1 MTVAFVG
8 AKGYPARKFD
18 QGASSMKEFQK
29 SSRLNG
35 VRYEIR
41 GPVLKAANQLEEAGY
56 KILKL
61 NIGNPAV
68 FDLNAPEEIVKD
80 VILNMPFAD
89 GYSDSKG
96 IFPARKAVMHY
107 CQQKGIDG
115 VQINDIYLGNG
126 VSDLILLSMEA
137 FLDNGDEIL
146 VPAPDYPLWTAAIC
160 LAGGKPVHYVCDE
173 QSEWYPD
180 LDDLESKITPKTKG
194 IVVINP
200 NNPTGAVYPKEVL
213 EKIAA
218 IAEKHKLAVFC
229 DEIYDKILYD
239 GAVHTSLASLIHD
252 TFCITY
258 NGLSKNYRACGF
270 RAAWMVL
277 SGNKKLAEDYI
288 DGLDLLANMRLC
300 SNVPGQYAIQ
310 TALGG
315 YQSINDLV
323 KPGGRLYEQR
333 TLCHKLLNDIPGI
346 SCVKAKGSLY
356 MFPKIDTEKFN
367 IYDDQKFVLDLLMEK
382 RILLVNGTGFNWDK
396 PDHFRVVFLPRT
408 DDLEKALNRLKEFL
422 AGYRQE

>member
-1 MTVAFVG
+1 
-8 AKGYPARKFD
+8 
-18 QGASSMKEFQK
+18 MKEFQK

-200 NNPTGAVYPKEVL
+200 NNPTGAVYPKEIL

-277 SGNKKLAEDYI
+277 SGNKKIAEDYI

-356 MFPKIDTEKFN
+356 MFPKIDTERFN

>member
-1 MTVAFVG
+1 MRTFN
-8 AKGYPARKFD
+8 
-18 QGASSMKEFQK
+18 K
-29 SSRLNG
+29 SSRLDG

-41 GPVLKAANQLEEAGY
+41 GPVLKAAQQLEEAGY

-80 VILNMPFAD
+80 VILNLPYSD

-107 CQQKGIDG
+107 CQQKHIDG

-137 FLDNGDEIL
+137 FLDNGDEVL
-146 VPAPDYPLWTAAIC
+146 VPMPDYPLWTAAIC
-160 LAGGKPVHYVCDE
+160 LAGGKAVHYVCDE
-173 QSEWYPD
+173 QSDWYPD
-180 LDDLESKITPKTKG
+180 IADMERKITPKTKA

-213 EKIAA
+213 EQIAA
-218 IAEKHKLAVFC
+218 LAEKHHLVVFC

-239 GAVHTSLASLIHD
+239 GVTHTSIASMIKD
-252 TFCITY
+252 TFCLTF
-258 NGLSKNYRACGF
+258 NGISKNYRACGF

-277 SGNKKLAEDYI
+277 SGNKKIAEDYI

-323 KPGGRLYEQR
+323 APGGRLYEQR

-356 MFPKIDTEKFN
+356 MFPKIDTQKFN
-367 IYDDQKFVLDLLMEK
+367 IKDDQKFVLDLLMEK
-382 RILLVNGTGFNWDK
+382 RILLVNGRGFNWDK

-408 DDLEKALNRLKEFL
+408 DDLTKSLGLLKDFL
-422 AGYRQE
+422 ATYQQKD

>member
-1 MTVAFVG
+1 M
-8 AKGYPARKFD
+8 R
-18 QGASSMKEFQK
+18 EFQK
-29 SSRLNG
+29 SSRLDG
-35 VRYEIR
+35 VHYEIR
-41 GPVLKAANQLEEAGY
+41 GPILKAANQLEEAGY

-61 NIGNPAV
+61 NIGNPAA
-68 FDLNAPEEIVKD
+68 FDLNAPEEIIKD
-80 VILNMPFAD
+80 VILNIPFAD

-107 CQQKGIDG
+107 CQQKHIDG

-137 FLDNGDEIL
+137 FLNNGDEIL

-160 LAGGKPVHYVCDE
+160 LAGGNPVHYICDE
-173 QSEWYPD
+173 ESEWYPD
-180 LDDLESKITPKTKG
+180 LKDIESKITPKTKG

-218 IAEKHKLAVFC
+218 LAEKHKIAVFC

-239 GAVHTSLASLIHD
+239 GVTHTSLASLIKD

-258 NGLSKNYRACGF
+258 NGISKNYRSCGF
-270 RAAWMVL
+270 RAAWMIL
-277 SGNKKLAEDYI
+277 SGNKKMAEDYI

-333 TLCHKLLNDIPGI
+333 TLCHQLLNDIPGI

-356 MFPKIDTEKFN
+356 MFPKIDTARFN
-367 IYDDQKFVLDLLMEK
+367 IRDDQKFVLDLLMDK
-382 RILLVNGTGFNWDK
+382 RILLVNGTGFNWEK

-408 DDLEKALNRLKEFL
+408 DDLEKALGRLKDFL
-422 AGYRQE
+422 ATYRQED

>member
-1 MTVAFVG
+1 MG
-8 AKGYPARKFD
+8 AKMRTFN
-18 QGASSMKEFQK
+18 K
-29 SSRLNG
+29 SSRLDG

-41 GPVLKAANQLEEAGY
+41 GPVLKAAQQLEEAGY

-80 VILNMPFAD
+80 VILNLPYSD

-107 CQQKGIDG
+107 CQQKHIDG

-137 FLDNGDEIL
+137 FLDNGDEVL
-146 VPAPDYPLWTAAIC
+146 VPMPDYPLWTAAIC
-160 LAGGKPVHYVCDE
+160 LAGGKAVHYVCDE
-173 QSEWYPD
+173 QSDWYPD
-180 LDDLESKITPKTKG
+180 IADMERKITPKTTA

-213 EKIAA
+213 EQIAA
-218 IAEKHKLAVFC
+218 LAEKHHLVVFC

-239 GAVHTSLASLIHD
+239 GVTHTSIASMIKD
-252 TFCITY
+252 TFCLTF
-258 NGLSKNYRACGF
+258 NGISKNYRACGF

-277 SGNKKLAEDYI
+277 SGNKKIAEDYI

-323 KPGGRLYEQR
+323 APGGRLYEKRQ
-333 TLCHKLLNDIPGI
+333 LCHKLLNDIPGI

-356 MFPKIDTEKFN
+356 MFPKIDTQKFN
-367 IYDDQKFVLDLLMEK
+367 IKDDQKFVLDLLMEK
-382 RILLVNGTGFNWDK
+382 RILLVNGRGFNWDK

-408 DDLEKALNRLKEFL
+408 DDLTKALGLLKDFL
-422 AGYRQE
+422 ATYQQKD

>member
-1 MTVAFVG
+1 MG
-8 AKGYPARKFD
+8 AKMRMFN
-18 QGASSMKEFQK
+18 K
-29 SSRLNG
+29 SSRLDG

-41 GPVLKAANQLEEAGY
+41 GPVLKAAQQLEEAGY

-80 VILNMPFAD
+80 VILNLPYSD

-107 CQQKGIDG
+107 CQQKHIDG

-137 FLDNGDEIL
+137 FLDNGDEVL
-146 VPAPDYPLWTAAIC
+146 VPMPDYPLWTAAIC
-160 LAGGKPVHYVCDE
+160 LAGGKAVHYVCDE
-173 QSEWYPD
+173 QSDWYPD
-180 LDDLESKITPKTKG
+180 IADMERKITPKTKA

-213 EKIAA
+213 EQIAA
-218 IAEKHKLAVFC
+218 LAEKHHLVVFC

-239 GAVHTSLASLIHD
+239 GVTHTSIASMIKD
-252 TFCITY
+252 TFCLTF
-258 NGLSKNYRACGF
+258 NGISKNYRACGF

-277 SGNKKLAEDYI
+277 SGNKKIAEDYI

-323 KPGGRLYEQR
+323 APGGRLYEQR

-356 MFPKIDTEKFN
+356 MFPKIDTQKFN
-367 IYDDQKFVLDLLMEK
+367 IKDDQKFVLDLLMEK
-382 RILLVNGTGFNWDK
+382 RILLVNGRGFNWDK

-408 DDLEKALNRLKEFL
+408 DDLTKALGLLKDFL
-422 AGYRQE
+422 ATYQQKD

>member
-1 MTVAFVG
+1 
-8 AKGYPARKFD
+8 
-18 QGASSMKEFQK
+18 MKEFNK

-35 VRYEIR
+35 VHYEIR
-41 GPVLKAANQLEEAGY
+41 GPVLKAAHRLEEAGY

-61 NIGNPAV
+61 NIGNPAA

-80 VILNMPFAD
+80 VILNLPFAD

-107 CQQKGIDG
+107 CQQKHIEN
-115 VQINDIYLGNG
+115 VQIEDIYLGNG

-137 FLDNGDEIL
+137 FLDNDDEIL
-146 VPAPDYPLWTAAIC
+146 VPSPDYPLWTAAIC
-160 LAGGKPVHYVCDE
+160 LAGGKPVHYICDE
-173 QSEWYPD
+173 ESEWYPD
-180 LDDLESKITPKTKG
+180 LDDMESKITPKTKG

-200 NNPTGAVYPKEVL
+200 NNPTGAVYPEEIL
-213 EKIAA
+213 QNIAA
-218 IAEKHKLAVFC
+218 LAERYKLAVFC

-239 GAVHTSLASLIHD
+239 GAQHTSLASLIKD

-258 NGLSKNYRACGF
+258 NGISKNYRACGF
-270 RAAWMVL
+270 RAAWMIL
-277 SGNKKLAEDYI
+277 SGNKKAACDYI

-367 IYDDQKFVLDLLMEK
+367 IYDDQKFVLDLLMDK
-382 RILLVNGTGFNWDK
+382 RILLVNGTGFNWEK

-408 DDLEKALNRLKEFL
+408 DDLENALGRLKDFL
-422 AGYRQE
+422 ASYRQE

>member
-1 MTVAFVG
+1 MGEKMRTFN
-8 AKGYPARKFD
+8 
-18 QGASSMKEFQK
+18 K
-29 SSRLNG
+29 SSRLDG

-41 GPVLKAANQLEEAGY
+41 GPVLKAAQQLEEAGY

-80 VILNMPFAD
+80 VILNLPYSD

-107 CQQKGIDG
+107 CQQKHIDG

-137 FLDNGDEIL
+137 FLDNGDEVL
-146 VPAPDYPLWTAAIC
+146 VPMPDYPLWTAAIC
-160 LAGGKPVHYVCDE
+160 LAGGKAVHYVCDE
-173 QSEWYPD
+173 QSDWYPD
-180 LDDLESKITPKTKG
+180 IADMERKITPKTKA

-213 EKIAA
+213 EQIAA
-218 IAEKHKLAVFC
+218 LAEKHHLVVFC

-239 GAVHTSLASLIHD
+239 GVTHTSIASMIKD
-252 TFCITY
+252 TFCLTF
-258 NGLSKNYRACGF
+258 NGISKNYRACGF

-277 SGNKKLAEDYI
+277 SGNKKIAEDYI

-323 KPGGRLYEQR
+323 APGGRLYEQR

-356 MFPKIDTEKFN
+356 MFPKIDTRKFN
-367 IYDDQKFVLDLLMEK
+367 IKDDQKFVLDLLMEK
-382 RILLVNGTGFNWDK
+382 RILLVNGRGFNWDK

-408 DDLEKALNRLKEFL
+408 DDLTKALGLLKDFL
-422 AGYRQE
+422 ATYQQKD

>member
-277 SGNKKLAEDYI
+277 SGNKKIAEDYI

>member
-1 MTVAFVG
+1 
-8 AKGYPARKFD
+8 
-18 QGASSMKEFQK
+18 MKEFNK

-35 VRYEIR
+35 VHYEIR
-41 GPVLKAANQLEEAGY
+41 GPVSKAAHRLEEAGY

-61 NIGNPAV
+61 NIGNPAA

-80 VILNMPFAD
+80 VILNLPFAD

-107 CQQKGIDG
+107 CQQKHIEN
-115 VQINDIYLGNG
+115 VQIEDIYLGNG

-137 FLDNGDEIL
+137 FLDNDDEIL
-146 VPAPDYPLWTAAIC
+146 VPSPDYPLWTAAIC
-160 LAGGKPVHYVCDE
+160 LAGGKPVHYICDE
-173 QSEWYPD
+173 ESEWYPD
-180 LDDLESKITPKTKG
+180 LDDMESKITPKTKG

-200 NNPTGAVYPKEVL
+200 NNPTGAVYPEEIL
-213 EKIAA
+213 QKIAA
-218 IAEKHKLAVFC
+218 LAERYKLAVFC

-239 GAVHTSLASLIHD
+239 GAQHTSLASLIKD

-258 NGLSKNYRACGF
+258 NGISKNYRACGF
-270 RAAWMVL
+270 RAAWMIL
-277 SGNKKLAEDYI
+277 SGNKKAACDYI

-367 IYDDQKFVLDLLMEK
+367 IYDDQKFVLDLLMDK
-382 RILLVNGTGFNWDK
+382 RILLVNGTGFNWEK

-408 DDLEKALNRLKEFL
+408 DDLENALGRLKDFL
-422 AGYRQE
+422 ASYRQE

>member
-1 MTVAFVG
+1 
-8 AKGYPARKFD
+8 
-18 QGASSMKEFQK
+18 MKVFKK
-29 SSRLNG
+29 SNRLDG

-41 GPVLKAANQLEEAGY
+41 GPVLKAAQRLEEAGY

-61 NIGNPAV
+61 NIGNPAT

-80 VILNMPFAD
+80 VILNMPYAD

-107 CQQKGIDG
+107 CQQKKIPG

-126 VSDLILLSMEA
+126 VSDLILFSMEA
-137 FLDNGDEIL
+137 LLDNGDEVL
-146 VPAPDYPLWTAAIC
+146 VPMPDYPLWTASIC
-160 LAGGKPVHYVCDE
+160 LAGGKAVHYMCDE
-173 QSEWYPD
+173 ESDWYPD
-180 LDDLESKITPKTKG
+180 IKDIESKITPKTKA

-200 NNPTGAVYPKEVL
+200 NNPTGAVYPTEILKQL
-213 EKIAA
+213 
-218 IAEKHKLAVFC
+218 AELAERHHIAVFC

-239 GAVHTSLASLIHD
+239 GVQHTSLASLISD
-252 TFCITY
+252 TFCITF
-258 NGLSKNYRACGF
+258 NGISKNYRAAGF

-277 SGNKKLAEDYI
+277 SGNKKMAEDYI
-288 DGLDLLANMRLC
+288 EGLDLLSNMRLC

-323 KPGGRLYEQR
+323 VPGGRLYEQR
-333 TLCHKLLNDIPGI
+333 TLCHQLLTDIPGI
-346 SCVKAKGSLY
+346 TCVKAKGSLY

-367 IYDDQKFVLDLLMEK
+367 IKDDQKFVLDLLTEK
-382 RILLVNGTGFNWDK
+382 HILLVNGRGFNWEK
-396 PDHFRVVFLPRT
+396 PDHFRVVFLPRVE
-408 DDLEKALNRLKEFL
+408 DLTKALTMMKDFL
-422 AGYRQE
+422 AHYKQVD

>member
-1 MTVAFVG
+1 
-8 AKGYPARKFD
+8 
-18 QGASSMKEFQK
+18 MKEFQK
-29 SSRLNG
+29 SPRLNG

-41 GPVLKAANQLEEAGY
+41 GPVLKAANRLEEAGY

-160 LAGGKPVHYVCDE
+160 LAGGKPVHYICDE

-200 NNPTGAVYPKEVL
+200 NNPTGAVYPKEIL
-213 EKIAA
+213 EKIAS

-239 GAVHTSLASLIHD
+239 GAIHTSLASLIHD

-277 SGNKKLAEDYI
+277 SGNKKIAEDYI

>member
-1 MTVAFVG
+1 MRVF
-8 AKGYPARKFD
+8 K
-18 QGASSMKEFQK
+18 K
-29 SSRLNG
+29 SNRLDG

-41 GPVLKAANQLEEAGY
+41 GPVLKAAQRLEEAGY

-61 NIGNPAV
+61 NIGNPAT

-80 VILNMPFAD
+80 VILNMPYAD

-107 CQQKGIDG
+107 CQQKKIPG

-126 VSDLILLSMEA
+126 VSDLILFSMEA
-137 FLDNGDEIL
+137 LLDNGDEVL
-146 VPAPDYPLWTAAIC
+146 VPMPDYPLWTASIC
-160 LAGGKPVHYVCDE
+160 LAGGKAVHYMCDE
-173 QSEWYPD
+173 ESDWYPD
-180 LDDLESKITPKTKG
+180 IKDIESKITPKTKA

-200 NNPTGAVYPKEVL
+200 NNPTGAVYPIEILKQL
-213 EKIAA
+213 
-218 IAEKHKLAVFC
+218 AELAERHHIAVFC

-239 GAVHTSLASLIHD
+239 GVKHTSLASLISD
-252 TFCITY
+252 TFCITF
-258 NGLSKNYRACGF
+258 NGISKNYRAAGF

-277 SGNKKLAEDYI
+277 SGNKKMAEDYI
-288 DGLDLLANMRLC
+288 EGLDLLSNMRLC

-323 KPGGRLYEQR
+323 VPGGRLYEQR
-333 TLCHKLLNDIPGI
+333 TLCHQLLTDIPGI

-367 IYDDQKFVLDLLMEK
+367 IKDDQKFVLDLLTEK
-382 RILLVNGTGFNWDK
+382 HILLVNGRGFNWEK
-396 PDHFRVVFLPRT
+396 PDHFRVVFLPRVE
-408 DDLEKALNRLKEFL
+408 DLTKALTMMKDFL
-422 AGYRQE
+422 AHYKQAD

>member
-1 MTVAFVG
+1 
-8 AKGYPARKFD
+8 
-18 QGASSMKEFQK
+18 MKEFQK

-80 VILNMPFAD
+80 VILNLPFSD

-160 LAGGKPVHYVCDE
+160 LAGGKPVHYICDE

-239 GAVHTSLASLIHD
+239 GATHTSLASLIRD

-277 SGNKKLAEDYI
+277 SGNKKMAEDYI

-408 DDLEKALNRLKEFL
+408 DDLEKALLRLKEFL

>member
-1 MTVAFVG
+1 
-8 AKGYPARKFD
+8 
-18 QGASSMKEFQK
+18 MKEFQK

-80 VILNMPFAD
+80 VILNLPFAD

-239 GAVHTSLASLIHD
+239 GATHTSLASLIHD

-277 SGNKKLAEDYI
+277 SGNKKMAEDYI

-408 DDLEKALNRLKEFL
+408 DDLEKALLRLKEFL

>member
-1 MTVAFVG
+1 MRVF
-8 AKGYPARKFD
+8 K
-18 QGASSMKEFQK
+18 K
-29 SSRLNG
+29 SNRLDG

-41 GPVLKAANQLEEAGY
+41 GPVLKAAQRLEEAGY

-61 NIGNPAV
+61 NIGNPAT

-80 VILNMPFAD
+80 VILNMPYAD

-107 CQQKGIDG
+107 CQQKKIPG

-126 VSDLILLSMEA
+126 VSDLILFSMEA
-137 FLDNGDEIL
+137 LLDNGDEVL
-146 VPAPDYPLWTAAIC
+146 VPMPDYPLWTASIC
-160 LAGGKPVHYVCDE
+160 LAGGKAVHYMCDE
-173 QSEWYPD
+173 ESDWYPD
-180 LDDLESKITPKTKG
+180 IKDIESKITPKTKA

-200 NNPTGAVYPKEVL
+200 NNPTGAVYPTEILKQL
-213 EKIAA
+213 
-218 IAEKHKLAVFC
+218 AELAERHHIAVFC

-239 GAVHTSLASLIHD
+239 GVQHTSLASLISD
-252 TFCITY
+252 TFCITF
-258 NGLSKNYRACGF
+258 NGISKNYRAAGF

-277 SGNKKLAEDYI
+277 SGNKKMAEDYI
-288 DGLDLLANMRLC
+288 EGLDLLSNMRLC

-323 KPGGRLYEQR
+323 VPGGRLYEQR
-333 TLCHKLLNDIPGI
+333 TLCHQLLTDIPGI
-346 SCVKAKGSLY
+346 TCVKAKGSLY

-367 IYDDQKFVLDLLMEK
+367 IKDDQKFVLDLLTEK
-382 RILLVNGTGFNWDK
+382 HILLVNGRGFNWEK
-396 PDHFRVVFLPRT
+396 PDHFRVVFLPRVE
-408 DDLEKALNRLKEFL
+408 DLTKALTMMKDFL
-422 AGYRQE
+422 AHYKQVD